1 MVASLPLGVS
11 AQSLAVA
18 GSAVWALG
26 SGPNDEFLTL
36 ERINPTF
43 GTVSRVRRLPS
54 VVTGDSGSL
63 SARGDTLL
71 VAPRTGLLTRIDA
84 RSGHA
89 IGQRDPNAAPSAAA
103 FGFGSSWLAY
113 READLVVRIESSG
126 RITPI
131 QVGRGPSAI
140 AVGKHAVWVANALG
154 GTVKSINPATSSI
167 ITTIPVGRAPSAIA
181 TDGDSIWVA
190 IAGEGKLVRIDERTN
205 DVTAVTVG
213 GSPQSLVAG
222 DGKVWASVQTP
233 PAAQP
238 SGGTAVLSA
247 PHLSTLD
254 PGVEFNG
261 VTSWVDYAT
270 CAMLLNYPDEP
281 GAGGRRLV
289 PDAARSLPTVS
300 EDGRRYTFTI
310 RPGMRFSPPSNQLV
324 TAQTFKHT
332 IERSLSPYLA
342 DGRPPG
348 QMFLR
353 DVVGA
358 PAYIA
363 KRARHIDGVQAH
375 GNRLTIR
382 LAERAPDL
390 PARLAT
396 TQFCALPTDT
406 PNRRLSGA
414 FPSAGPYYVAQGTP
428 GRSYVLLRNPNY
440 HGDRPHRLRRIE
452 IVGDAPHPLA
462 QIEASK
468 LDYAIG
474 ASIPAKESARL
485 ERLYGE
491 HSAAAALGR
500 QRYFVNPTLAVDYL
514 DLNASR
520 PLFESARMRRAASYA
535 IDRRALA
542 ANGGSFSAVAA
553 PAEMNIPPGMP
564 GFRDHHVYRLVPDL
578 VKAQRLAGTGHH
590 GAELYCVLEAG
601 SPRAAQIIKND
612 LAAIGIDVHIHCV
625 PGYEMWTL
633 LFRRKEPWDI
643 AIDTHGASYN
653 DPGEFINGLAT
664 NDDFNFG
671 HYDDPGLNQRIR
683 AASRLSGIARAHAYA
698 RIDLALTR
706 DIVPR
711 INFANPIQQD
721 FFSARIGCQ
730 LYQPVVGMDLAA
742 LCIRPRSR

>member
-1 MVASLPLGVS
+1 M
-11 AQSLAVA
+11 
-18 GSAVWALG
+18 
-26 SGPNDEFLTL
+26 
-36 ERINPTF
+36 
-43 GTVSRVRRLPS
+43 
-54 VVTGDSGSL
+54 
-63 SARGDTLL
+63 
-71 VAPRTGLLTRIDA
+71 
-84 RSGHA
+84 
-89 IGQRDPNAAPSAAA
+89 
-103 FGFGSSWLAY
+103 
-113 READLVVRIESSG
+113 
-126 RITPI
+126 
-131 QVGRGPSAI
+131 
-140 AVGKHAVWVANALG
+140 
-154 GTVKSINPATSSI
+154 
-167 ITTIPVGRAPSAIA
+167 
-181 TDGDSIWVA
+181 
-190 IAGEGKLVRIDERTN
+190 
-205 DVTAVTVG
+205 
-213 GSPQSLVAG
+213 
-222 DGKVWASVQTP
+222 
-233 PAAQP
+233 
-238 SGGTAVLSA
+238 
-247 PHLSTLD
+247 
-254 PGVEFNG
+254 
-261 VTSWVDYAT
+261 
-270 CAMLLNYPDEP
+270 
-281 GAGGRRLV
+281 
-289 PDAARSLPTVS
+289 
-300 EDGRRYTFTI
+300 I
-310 RPGMRFSPPSNQLV
+310 RPGMHFSPPSNQPV

-332 IERSLSPYLA
+332 IERSLSPYLG
-342 DGRPPG
+342 DGQPPG

-363 KRARHIDGVQAH
+363 KRARHIAGVQAH

-390 PARLAT
+390 PARLAI

-406 PNRRLSGA
+406 PNRPLSGA

-428 GRSYVLLRNPNY
+428 RRSYVLLRNPNY

-452 IVGDAPHPLA
+452 IVGVTPHPLA

-468 LDYAIG
+468 LDYVIG
-474 ASIPAKESARL
+474 AGVPAKESARI

-500 QRYFVNPTLAVDYL
+500 QRYFVNPTLTVDYL
-514 DLNASR
+514 HLNTTR
-520 PLFESARMRRAASYA
+520 PLFASARMRRAASYA
-535 IDRRALA
+535 INRRALA
-542 ANGGSFSAVAA
+542 ANGGSFSTLAA

-590 GAELYCVLEAG
+590 SAKLYCVLEAG

-612 LAAIGIDVHIHCV
+612 LAAIGIDVHVHCL

-633 LFRRKEPWDI
+633 MSRPNEPWDI
-643 AIDTHGASYN
+643 AIDTYGASYN
-653 DPGEFINGLAT
+653 DPGEFINGVAT
-664 NDDFNFG
+664 NDHFNFG

-683 AASRLSGIARAHAYA
+683 AASRLSGIARAHAYT